1 MSVRVNSWIGCS
13 TPAVRT
19 FHEFTRNDTKDRDKE
34 IEEMKESTFEGVG
47 GLKVFTR
54 SWQPEGKTRAVVVI
68 VPGFN
73 SHSGQYLW
81 VGEQFAAKGLAAYV
95 IDLRGRGR
103 SEGERY
109 YVEKIEDYTEDV
121 ATLVRT
127 AKAENPGL
135 PLFVLG
141 HSAGGVVSC
150 IYALDHP
157 SEIDGLICE
166 SFAYDLPAPDLVL
179 SFIKGL
185 SYITKH
191 THVYTLKNEVFS
203 RDPQVVDSMNNDLL
217 IKGESQ
223 PVQTSVVMIDA
234 ASRLNQEFSL
244 IKLPVLILHGT
255 EDKVTNPSG
264 SQFFYDNAGSTD
276 KTLKLYEGHYHDLL
290 NDVDKE
296 IVMADINNWID
307 ARVPVTQTKSVAL

>member
-1 MSVRVNSWIGCS
+1 
-13 TPAVRT
+13 
-19 FHEFTRNDTKDRDKE
+19 
-34 IEEMKESTFEGVG
+34 MKESTFDGVG
-47 GLKVFTR
+47 GLKIFTR
-54 SWQPEGKTRAVVVI
+54 SWQPEGQARGVVVI

-81 VGEQFAAKGLAAYV
+81 VGEQFAANDLAAYA

-109 YVEKIEDYTEDV
+109 YVEKIEDYTDDV

-127 AKAENPGL
+127 AKSENPGL
-135 PLFVLG
+135 PVFVLG

-150 IYALDHP
+150 VYTLDHQ

-166 SFAYDLPAPDLVL
+166 SFAYDLPVPGFVL
-179 SFIKGL
+179 SLLKGL
-185 SYITKH
+185 DHIAPH
-191 THVYTLKNEVFS
+191 AHVYTLKNENFS
-203 RDPQVVDSMNNDLL
+203 RDPLFVDSMNSDPL
-217 IKGESQ
+217 IKGESE
-223 PVQTSVVMIDA
+223 PTQTAAVMIDA
-234 ASRLNQEFSL
+234 ARRLHREFPL

-255 EDKVTNPSG
+255 EDKATNPSG
-264 SQFFYDNAGSTD
+264 SQFFYENIGSTD

-296 IVMADINNWID
+296 IVMADINDWID
-307 ARVPVTQTKSVAL
+307 ARVPVLRTKSAAR